1 LVNLALID
9 GENANRHGN
18 GCLPPGELHSPGHCT
33 HSMDHEHKE
42 IDARAR
48 AEVAMGRDG
57 RHDRSA
63 FAHGPP
69 HHLNHA
75 SSPLSPPSAAH
86 PPSGPQ
92 SGTESTG
99 RSPGVF
105 PRGFLPPLPPWV
117 QTYGMCVYIHYGFRQ
132 GAAAG
137 RVAPGSA
144 HAVRAPKGGCA
155 REGAR
160 AQHQSPCALFS
171 ITLKK
176 SSVGCCKLAKQA
188 RAVSE
193 GVQRQPR
200 QSRSPLVG
208 RKCRPPLATRLPSS
222 PRH

>member
-1 LVNLALID
+1 MAVVGTQVLVNLALID

-69 HHLNHA
+69 HHLD
-75 SSPLSPPSAAH
+75 LFRIESAIK
-86 PPSGPQ
+86 

-117 QTYGMCVYIHYGFRQ
+117 QIYV
-132 GAAAG
+132 
-137 RVAPGSA
+137 
-144 HAVRAPKGGCA
+144 
-155 REGAR
+155 
-160 AQHQSPCALFS
+160 
-171 ITLKK
+171 
-176 SSVGCCKLAKQA
+176 
-188 RAVSE
+188 
-193 GVQRQPR
+193 
-200 QSRSPLVG
+200 
-208 RKCRPPLATRLPSS
+208 
-222 PRH
+222 